1 MAFRAGLFN
10 IGGQGQLIAGAI
22 CAGWVGFTWH
32 LPVLLHLLVAMIA
45 GLVGGAIWGGIA
57 GWLKAQT
64 GAHEVISTIMLN
76 YIALYLL
83 FYLLSVPG
91 FQAEGSNQAISIP
104 IDATAR
110 FPRLFGS
117 GLSVN
122 GSLVVALLAALA
134 CWWLLTRSTLG
145 FRLRAVGA
153 NQFAARTAGMNVGGS
168 YVTVML
174 IAGALSGLA
183 GSAQAL
189 GGNNV
194 AITGDVDASIGFDA
208 ITVALLGRASPGGT
222 VLAGILFGALRAG
235 AVRMQAETGV
245 PTEIVQV
252 IQSVIVLFI
261 AAPALIR
268 AIFRLRAVGW
278 RRRRRAGEGVERMT
292 APTSPAD
299 EELVV
304 VRHVVDVG
312 VPLRTRLI
320 AGGAIILAGL
330 ICIFAW
336 GLGANPG
343 DADFGLRTGSD
354 AIELPDIAIPA
365 APTAIALGLIIVAL
379 GAWHAVRGFSRPQM
393 RWVITAVLLCFVVA
407 FLCWASTGSPGNPLN
422 VPGLLQNTILL
433 ATPLVLGALAG
444 ILCERTGVINVA
456 IEGQFLAGAFAGALG
471 ASVSASLGVGVL
483 TAMIAGGLMG
493 ALLAVFAIR
502 YLVNQVVLGVVLNA
516 FALGIT
522 GFGFDALM
530 ASNPTTYN
538 EPGFFSPI
546 AIPLLSD
553 IPVIGPVFFNV
564 NIIVYLTYVLII
576 VIDVAL
582 FRTRWGLRTR
592 AVGEHPKAAD
602 TVGIKVLRTRYR
614 NVIMGGVVAGLGGAF
629 LTIGTIGSFTKDIS
643 SGKGFIALAAV
654 IFGKWSP
661 RGAVGAALLFGF
673 ADALQSL
680 LSVAGTPV
688 PIPSN
693 FLLMLPYLATL
704 FAVAGLVGKVSAP
717 AADGQPYTKS

>member
-1 MAFRAGLFN
+1 M
-10 IGGQGQLIAGAI
+10 
-22 CAGWVGFTWH
+22 
-32 LPVLLHLLVAMIA
+32 
-45 GLVGGAIWGGIA
+45 
-57 GWLKAQT
+57 
-64 GAHEVISTIMLN
+64 
-76 YIALYLL
+76 
-83 FYLLSVPG
+83 
-91 FQAEGSNQAISIP
+91 
-104 IDATAR
+104 TA
-110 FPRLFGS
+110 P
-117 GLSVN
+117 
-122 GSLVVALLAALA
+122 
-134 CWWLLTRSTLG
+134 
-145 FRLRAVGA
+145 
-153 NQFAARTAGMNVGGS
+153 
-168 YVTVML
+168 
-174 IAGALSGLA
+174 
-183 GSAQAL
+183 
-189 GGNNV
+189 
-194 AITGDVDASIGFDA
+194 
-208 ITVALLGRASPGGT
+208 
-222 VLAGILFGALRAG
+222 
-235 AVRMQAETGV
+235 
-245 PTEIVQV
+245 
-252 IQSVIVLFI
+252 
-261 AAPALIR
+261 AAPA
-268 AIFRLRAVGW
+268 
-278 RRRRRAGEGVERMT
+278 E
-292 APTSPAD
+292 

-304 VRHVVDVG
+304 QRHVVDVG
-312 VPLRTRLI
+312 VPLRTRLL
-320 AGGAIILAGL
+320 AGGVIVVAGL
-330 ICIFAW
+330 ICILGW

-343 DADFGLRTGSD
+343 DADFTLHSNTDSVT
-354 AIELPDIAIPA
+354 LPDIVIPA
-365 APTAIALGLIIVAL
+365 TPTAIGLGVIVVAL
-379 GAWHAVRGFSRPQM
+379 GVWHMVRGFSRPQM
-393 RWVITAVLLCFVVA
+393 RWVLTAVLICFVMA
-407 FLCWASTGSPGNPLN
+407 FLCWASTGSPGNALN
-422 VPGLLQNTILL
+422 MPGLLQNTVLL

-471 ASVSASLGVGVL
+471 ASVSHSLGVGVVS
-483 TAMIAGGLMG
+483 AMVAGGLMG
-493 ALLAVFAIR
+493 ALLAVFAIKFV
-502 YLVNQVVLGVVLNA
+502 VNQVVLGVVLNA

-530 ASNPTTYN
+530 AQNAATYN

-614 NVIMGGVVAGLGGAF
+614 NVIFGGLVAGLGGAF
-629 LTIGTIGSFTKDIS
+629 LTIGAIGGFTKDIS

-661 RGAVGAALLFGF
+661 RGAIGAALLFGF

-704 FAVAGLVGKVSAP
+704 FAVAGLVGKVAAP

>member
-1 MAFRAGLFN
+1 MTTTEEKPSPVGRAIESVREGGTVVITVLAFVCAMIVGAVLIVIADEPTRAAMGYFFAYPWDAFAAGWEAVSSAYLALFQGSVLDFGSFTGESNVPILGPISDTLFNAAPLILGGLSVAVAFRAGLFN

-32 LPVLLHLLVAMIA
+32 LPVLLHLLVAMFA

-91 FQAEGSNQAISIP
+91 FQAEASNQAISIP

-268 AIFRLRAVGW
+268 AIFRLRQ
-278 RRRRRAGEGVERMT
+278 
-292 APTSPAD
+292 S
-299 EELVV
+299 
-304 VRHVVDVG
+304 
-312 VPLRTRLI
+312 
-320 AGGAIILAGL
+320 GGG
-330 ICIFAW
+330 
-336 GLGANPG
+336 
-343 DADFGLRTGSD
+343 
-354 AIELPDIAIPA
+354 
-365 APTAIALGLIIVAL
+365 
-379 GAWHAVRGFSRPQM
+379 
-393 RWVITAVLLCFVVA
+393 
-407 FLCWASTGSPGNPLN
+407 
-422 VPGLLQNTILL
+422 
-433 ATPLVLGALAG
+433 
-444 ILCERTGVINVA
+444 
-456 IEGQFLAGAFAGALG
+456 
-471 ASVSASLGVGVL
+471 GVG
-483 TAMIAGGLMG
+483 GL
-493 ALLAVFAIR
+493 A
-502 YLVNQVVLGVVLNA
+502 
-516 FALGIT
+516 
-522 GFGFDALM
+522 
-530 ASNPTTYN
+530 
-538 EPGFFSPI
+538 
-546 AIPLLSD
+546 
-553 IPVIGPVFFNV
+553 
-564 NIIVYLTYVLII
+564 
-576 VIDVAL
+576 
-582 FRTRWGLRTR
+582 
-592 AVGEHPKAAD
+592 
-602 TVGIKVLRTRYR
+602 
-614 NVIMGGVVAGLGGAF
+614 
-629 LTIGTIGSFTKDIS
+629 
-643 SGKGFIALAAV
+643 KGWN
-654 IFGKWSP
+654 G
-661 RGAVGAALLFGF
+661 
-673 ADALQSL
+673 
-680 LSVAGTPV
+680 
-688 PIPSN
+688 
-693 FLLMLPYLATL
+693 
-704 FAVAGLVGKVSAP
+704 
-717 AADGQPYTKS
+717 